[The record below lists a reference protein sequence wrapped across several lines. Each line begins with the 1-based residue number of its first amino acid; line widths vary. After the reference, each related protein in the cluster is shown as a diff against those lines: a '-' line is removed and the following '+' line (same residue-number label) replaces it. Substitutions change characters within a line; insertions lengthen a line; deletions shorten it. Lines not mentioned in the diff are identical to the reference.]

1 MNKDLIEKLRQA
13 IETTALGVIEDV
25 ILDAGGTVDGHPRDG
40 LITYNNADGEI
51 VLEVTI
57 DDDITT
63 FALYTHTGDDFDPR
77 WIADIYKVNRKTGYR
92 HWDYNIN
99 CGEWR

>member
-1 MNKDLIEKLRQA
+1 MDKELLEKLKDA
-13 IETTALGVIEDV
+13 IKTTSLEIIEDV
-25 ILDAGGTVDGHPRDG
+25 ILDAGGTVDGHPNNG

-77 WIADIYKVNRKTGYR
+77 WIADIYEINRKTGYR
-92 HWDYNIN
+92 HWEYNVN
-99 CGEWR
+99 CGEW